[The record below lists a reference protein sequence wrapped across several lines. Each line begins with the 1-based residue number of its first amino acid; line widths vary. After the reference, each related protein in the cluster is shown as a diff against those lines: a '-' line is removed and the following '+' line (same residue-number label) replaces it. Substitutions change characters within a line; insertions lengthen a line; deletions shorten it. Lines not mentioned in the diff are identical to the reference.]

1 MIDAATIDKIIS
13 LAPVQQF
20 MIGDREYTSEKLCAV
35 KAPVQSS
42 LTVST
47 LTAIEDYFRDN
58 PDDIDLTKAV
68 VHIKSAT
75 QVDVMSAVADEWLQR
90 HNYVTASIEHL
101 GFPFGKYL
109 PIENFMIAVQSYFV
123 QDDTTAALLKVVG
136 NLSSDTN
143 VNYNDDGVTQVV
155 TAKVGIA
162 KLANIDLPNP
172 VQLAPFRTFLEVAQP
187 SSAFVFRLKK
197 SENGPLALLE
207 EADGGTW
214 KLECIKRVRDY
225 LRTGL
230 PAGTTILA

>member
-1 MIDAATIDKIIS
+1 MIKSAIEKLLS
-13 LAPVQQF
+13 LAPVERF
-20 MIGDREYTSEKLCAV
+20 NIEGREYSDTALTPIKP
-35 KAPVQSS
+35 PVQSS
-42 LTVST
+42 LTVAT

-58 PDDIDLTKAV
+58 PDSIDLAKAV

-75 QVDVMSAVADEWLQR
+75 KVEVMSAVADEWLQR
-90 HNYVTASIEHL
+90 HAYVTASIEHL

-109 PIENFMIAVQSYFV
+109 AIENFMIAVQSYFV

-143 VNYNDDGVTQVV
+143 VNYNDDGVTQTV

-172 VQLAPFRTFLEVAQP
+172 VQLAPFRTFLEVYQP
-187 SSAFVFRLKK
+187 SSPFVFRLKK

-214 KLECIKRVRDY
+214 KLECIKRVRDH
-225 LRTGL
+225 LRLVLPTG
-230 PAGTTILA
+230 TIILA